1 MGGWVGGWVGRWVIV
16 WSSAPT
22 SVLMS
27 STKRFETEA
36 KAADLAPGRAPSAAA
51 FSRASARATI
61 SRATALVE
69 VESTWRCMGDAW
81 EMHGRCMGLQP
92 GCMGLQRVGVGVGE
106 GEGACEGRKGVRWG
120 AGVPA

>member
-1 MGGWVGGWVGRWVIV
+1 MGRWVIV

-36 KAADLAPGRAPSAAA
+36 KAADLAPGLAPSAAA

-69 VESTWRCMGDAW
+69 VESTWGCI
-81 EMHGRCMGLQP
+81 GLQP
-92 GCMGLQRVGVGVGE
+92 GYIGLQRVGVDVGE
-106 GEGACEGRKGVRWG
+106 GKGACEGRQGV
-120 AGVPA
+120 